1 MQAANGTGAYDQRP
15 GKGRRDYKQ
24 PLGSLGEITALGG
37 QAGQLQQSAGVGA
50 LHGRSRAGEKR

>member
-1 MQAANGTGAYDQRP
+1 MA
-15 GKGRRDYKQ
+15 KGPTTRDPAREEGLQ

-37 QAGQLQQSAGVGA
+37 QARQLQQSAGVGA